1 MTTEAP
7 PPQAQSPLS
16 AAELAELEATL
27 LPALERHH
35 LRLLAHSLRSLQAVA
50 THQPAGALPGHDA
63 ICAWASQQ
71 PALADAPCFQAV
83 LVEQLEAAGR
93 QLQQLA
99 TTLNRAPLALE
110 LGDLIAAACDHRHS
124 HSPSHIHSHI
134 TPVSEIHSES
144 IADALSFFRLSCG
157 RWRSQRSS
165 HHLLHRRAEAGGSF
179 IEVVEIAA
187 SDPRLI
193 AIAELHG
200 EDPAGLVGGCR
211 VTWNASMAW
220 DKAGEAHEGES
231 VFGLIPTD
239 ELGRSGLLLRDRGY
253 AETAPVAGH
262 FAMDERDGLLLTTGY
277 ETMASLERFS
287 FAGPNVRLRTS
298 TVEGLS
304 NTASFCVETRL
315 LDSPQPGAK
324 TPAQEPVSEQPLS
337 PLGW

>member
-7 PPQAQSPLS
+7 PPQVQGPLS

-35 LRLLAHSLRSLQAVA
+35 LRLLAHSLRSLQAMA
-50 THQPAGALPGHDA
+50 AHQPAGALPDHDA
-63 ICAWASQQ
+63 MRAWASQQ
-71 PALADAPCFQAV
+71 PALADSPCFQAV

-99 TTLNRAPLALE
+99 TSLGRSPLALE
-110 LGDLIAAACDHRHS
+110 LGDLIASACDHR
-124 HSPSHIHSHI
+124 PSQS
-134 TPVSEIHSES
+134 TPVSEIQSDS

-187 SDPRLI
+187 ADPRLI

-200 EDPAGLVGGCR
+200 ENPAALVGGCR

-231 VFGLIPTD
+231 IFGLIPTD

-315 LDSPQPGAK
+315 QDSPQPGAT
-324 TPAQEPVSEQPLS
+324 TPGQEPVSEQPLS

>member
-7 PPQAQSPLS
+7 PPQVQGPLS

-35 LRLLAHSLRSLQAVA
+35 LRLLAHSLRSLQAMA
-50 THQPAGALPGHDA
+50 AHQPAGALPGHDA
-63 ICAWASQQ
+63 MRAWASQQ
-71 PALADAPCFQAV
+71 PALADSPCFQAV

-99 TTLNRAPLALE
+99 TSLGRSPLALE
-110 LGDLIAAACDHRHS
+110 LGDLIASACDHR
-124 HSPSHIHSHI
+124 PSQS
-134 TPVSEIHSES
+134 TPVSEIQSDS

-187 SDPRLI
+187 ADPRLI

-200 EDPAGLVGGCR
+200 ENPAGLVGGCR

-231 VFGLIPTD
+231 IFGLIPTD

-324 TPAQEPVSEQPLS
+324 TPAQEPVSDQPLS